1 MSRNKT
7 VAIDTNNVG
16 SWVERRRKGR
26 MIRKQH
32 TVTGKWTPWLIDAE
46 TIRHNARVHAEATS
60 LPDTFNPL
68 DNIVPNSDA
77 YKRMTVAELRSLAND
92 RGIKVPSKWRKADII
107 IALTEPR

>member
-1 MSRNKT
+1 MSRFKT
-7 VAIDTNNVG
+7 VAIDTSNVG

-32 TVTGKWTPWLIDAE
+32 TVTGAWSGWLIDAE
-46 TIRHNARVHAEATS
+46 TIRHNAREHAEATS
-60 LPDTFNPL
+60 LPIEAENTGRATATTLNRL
-68 DNIVPNSDA
+68 LVS
-77 YKRMTVAELRSLAND
+77 ELRTLAND